1 MSRHDHAIVKDNSN
15 VVARV
20 ALRALSTLA
29 PNNSNG
35 PDNSEKHRSLADSAR
50 TDDLLDSLY
59 FAAIGQD
66 PAHFLQT
73 FLELRRAGCSSD
85 FLAFDLIPDVAR
97 RLGASWVDDVI
108 SFADVTIGCAR
119 LQSALR
125 QLPDDVPT
133 YVDTCNGVEQ
143 NCLVAVPIGAQHTMG
158 AMVLAKQ
165 LRQARQRVVVDLT
178 AHKTTLSHLAGQ
190 HDFDIVLISATS
202 GENPAEVQALIETCR
217 AHWGACKVIVGG
229 SFCDLN
235 DDVLCTVHAD
245 RFTNDWQEALD
256 LSSRD
261 FTRVEI
267 PLLG

>member
-29 PNNSNG
+29 PTDSNS
-35 PDNSEKHRSLADSAR
+35 PDNNGKPRSLAGNPR
-50 TDDLLDSLY
+50 TDDLLNKLY
-59 FAAIGQD
+59 SAAIRQD
-66 PAHFLQT
+66 QAHFLQT
-73 FLELRRAGCSSD
+73 FQELRRAGCSND

-125 QLPDDVPT
+125 QLPDDVPM

-143 NCLVAVPIGAQHTMG
+143 NCLIAVPIGAQHTMG

-178 AHKTTLSHLAGQ
+178 AHETTLSQLARQ
-190 HDFDIVLISATS
+190 HDFDVVLISATCA
-202 GENPAEVQALIETCR
+202 ENPAEVQALIEICR
-217 AHWGACKVIVGG
+217 VLWGACKVIVGG

-235 DDVLCTVHAD
+235 GDVLCTVHAD
-245 RFTNDWQEALD
+245 HFTNDWREALD
-256 LSSRD
+256 VSSRD
-261 FTRVEI
+261 FTHV
-267 PLLG
+267 

>member
-1 MSRHDHAIVKDNSN
+1 M
-15 VVARV
+15 
-20 ALRALSTLA
+20 
-29 PNNSNG
+29 
-35 PDNSEKHRSLADSAR
+35 
-50 TDDLLDSLY
+50 DSLSDRLY
-59 FAAIGQD
+59 SASIGQD
-66 PAHFLQT
+66 LADFLQT
-73 FLELRRAGCSSD
+73 FQELQQAGRSND
-85 FLAFDLIPDVAR
+85 FLAFELIPDVAR

-125 QLPDDVPT
+125 HLPDDVPM

-143 NCLVAVPIGAQHTMG
+143 NCLVVVPDGAQHTMG

-178 AHKTTLSHLAGQ
+178 AHETTLSRLAEQ
-190 HDFDIVLISATS
+190 HDFDVVLISATY
-202 GENPAEVQALIETCR
+202 GENPTDVQALIETCR

-245 RFTNDWQEALD
+245 RFTNNWQEALD

-267 PLLG
+267 SVLG